1 MTFHLADDIIRG
13 MASGQIS
20 NFPGV
25 VILVIWLYGTL
36 VLAER
41 HAGYIITPLGSLLR
55 LGIPVIHMMG
65 KGVGVSGNVAKS
77 NWSLLLRLDAPRAR
91 RDRALLR
98 HPLGA
103 RTVDP
108 EMGPAPLIQQPQH
121 GNARRRAEVTGA
133 DF

>member
-41 HAGYIITPLGSLLR
+41 HAGYIITPLGSRLG

-65 KGVGVSGNVAKS
+65 KGVGGGGNIAKS
-77 NWSLLLRLDAPRAR
+77 NLEPSSSSR
-91 RDRALLR
+91 RSSR
-98 HPLGA
+98 
-103 RTVDP
+103 
-108 EMGPAPLIQQPQH
+108 PA
-121 GNARRRAEVTGA
+121 
-133 DF
+133 